1 MGDKTPTVNPLDFI
15 KYIKYAPLV
24 VNIVGAVQAVFG
36 PGDGATKKAAAI
48 KALAGA
54 LAVTEGLSEK
64 DLVDD
69 AAFLALADEL
79 IELGVTLMK
88 LQPRVESVAAH
99 IRALKPKTAA

>member
-1 MGDKTPTVNPLDFI
+1 MAPQVNILDVI
-15 KYIKYAPLV
+15 KYAKYAPLV
-24 VNIVGAVQAVFG
+24 IQIVGAVQAAFG

-54 LAVTEGLSEK
+54 LSITEGISEK

-88 LQPRVESVAAH
+88 LQPKVESVAAK
-99 IRALKPKTAA
+99 IRALKPNVA